1 MLKKKKKKLQKMK
14 RRLTFFGAFMVS
26 LPVEQLPLFIIF
38 ISQHVLGEETENA
51 TNRLTDENV
60 MQGM

>member
-26 LPVEQLPLFIIF
+26 LPVEQLPLFII
-38 ISQHVLGEETENA
+38 SQHVLGEETENA